1 MTSLYVVLESKPFE
15 STPHPSHVFFDINIF
30 ISCFLEKRMLLHN
43 FFFNLGILLYVLSL
57 SLSLYIY
64 IYIYILGCIYFMFSL
79 VLVYVMIFYFQ

>member
-57 SLSLYIY
+57 SLSLSIY

>member
-15 STPHPSHVFFDINIF
+15 LTPHPSHVFFDINIF

-57 SLSLYIY
+57 SLYIY
-64 IYIYILGCIYFMFSL
+64 IYIYSWLYIFHVLTCPGLCYDFLFSIIL
-79 VLVYVMIFYFQ
+79 